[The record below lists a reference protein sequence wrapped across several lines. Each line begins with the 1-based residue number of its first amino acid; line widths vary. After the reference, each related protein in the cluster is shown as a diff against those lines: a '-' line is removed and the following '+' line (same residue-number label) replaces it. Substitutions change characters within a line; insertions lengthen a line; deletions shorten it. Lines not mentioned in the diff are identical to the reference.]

1 MSRARRLADSDD
13 IRPRIMREASN
24 IERWTDVEPAM
35 FENTLD
41 EEMNKY
47 EKFKDAIEEG
57 ADKQEE
63 LLEQMKVGYCLTAFI
78 LGGIVM
84 TCMILPT
91 GPL

>member
-1 MSRARRLADSDD
+1 MVSRARRLADSDD

-63 LLEQMKVGYCLTAFI
+63 LLEQMKVGY
-78 LGGIVM
+78 
-84 TCMILPT
+84 
-91 GPL
+91 